1 MKQIVLTTLM
11 LVALAGVRAAAPAT
25 APATAP
31 AEKTPPADKKPADN
45 KQAANKLAAKKPADK
60 KPACRVCGGTCH
72 LTPLCVCEPAT
83 KKKTKTSYSMKC
95 EPVCVPE
102 PCLSHHGLGKRHAAS
117 CTGGTCD
124 GSCGPATVRTKKT
137 LLKTMKE
144 EEVDI
149 VQRKVEYLCRH
160 CAGVDAAA
168 TCCSCAGFGPAS
180 GQRPWWHSLW
190 AR

>member
-1 MKQIVLTTLM
+1 MKHVVLTTLM
-11 LVALAGVRAAAPAT
+11 LVALAGVRAAAPAA

-45 KQAANKLAAKKPADK
+45 KQAANKQAAKKPADK

-102 PCLSHHGLGKRHAAS
+102 PCLSHHGHHGKIGRAH
-117 CTGGTCD
+117 
-124 GSCGPATVRTKKT
+124 V
-137 LLKTMKE
+137 
-144 EEVDI
+144 
-149 VQRKVEYLCRH
+149 
-160 CAGVDAAA
+160 
-168 TCCSCAGFGPAS
+168 
-180 GQRPWWHSLW
+180 
-190 AR
+190 